1 MEYIIFGWV
10 IFAIIALIMLKGFL
24 DERKKKKEFILWL
37 RNHYGDLPKKHDYQ
51 EGEMHKISRYSGFME
66 MKFSMSMILHGMT

>member
-24 DERKKKKEFILWL
+24 DERKKKKEFVV
-37 RNHYGDLPKKHDYQ
+37 
-51 EGEMHKISRYSGFME
+51 
-66 MKFSMSMILHGMT
+66 